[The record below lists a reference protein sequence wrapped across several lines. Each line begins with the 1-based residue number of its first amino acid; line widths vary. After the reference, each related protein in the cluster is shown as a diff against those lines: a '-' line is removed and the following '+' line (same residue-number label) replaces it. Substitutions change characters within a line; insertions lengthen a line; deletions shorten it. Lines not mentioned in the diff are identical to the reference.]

1 MSVTAGA
8 DPLASGAV
16 PSGAGGRRRA
26 GAVREVVRRPAGAFG
41 IVVTL
46 LVVIAVLFAPVVSPH
61 DPNAQ
66 DILHRFAGPSG
77 GHWLGT
83 DELGRDLLSRMIYGC
98 RAAFEV
104 ALPAVGIALVLGML
118 TGLLAGWFGGLI
130 DSALIIV
137 TDALLAFPAIILAL
151 AVIALY
157 GPSLRNTVILVG
169 VAFLPNYFRVT
180 RALVLSA
187 RNDVYVDAERAL
199 GAGTARILGIHV
211 VPNVLPP
218 LFILVAMDIPGA
230 VAVAAGLSFLGL
242 GVQPPTADWGVM
254 LNDGFVNVYDSA
266 WPLIVPC
273 AALVLVT
280 IGFTFLGETL
290 RDVFDPRVSRTQ
302 LISSRGRRRR

>member
-1 MSVTAGA
+1 V
-8 DPLASGAV
+8 
-16 PSGAGGRRRA
+16 
-26 GAVREVVRRPAGAFG
+26 
-41 IVVTL
+41 
-46 LVVIAVLFAPVVSPH
+46 
-61 DPNAQ
+61 
-66 DILHRFAGPSG
+66 
-77 GHWLGT
+77 
-83 DELGRDLLSRMIYGC
+83 
-98 RAAFEV
+98 
-104 ALPAVGIALVLGML
+104 
-118 TGLLAGWFGGLI
+118 
-130 DSALIIV
+130 
-137 TDALLAFPAIILAL
+137 LAL

-169 VAFLPNYFRVT
+169 VALLPNYFRVT

-230 VAVAAGLSFLGL
+230 IAVAAGLSFLGL

-290 RDVFDPRVSRTQ
+290 RDVFDPRVSRTR
-302 LISSRGRRRR
+302 LTISRGRRRK